1 MRHVARTVAVLL
13 VVLAAVRIAS
23 TWRIYSETADEGIHV
38 GAGLELLQFHTYT
51 LHPLNPPP
59 PRVVWSIAPYL
70 SGMRFVPAGNTYD
83 EQTHS
88 VFYGHGDYVDN
99 LARARAG
106 NLPFFIIAAIAIWLI
121 ARDRFGEWG
130 AVVAI
135 LLFTMEP
142 IVLGY
147 SGLVTHD
154 TPAMAGVAV
163 ALLAFECWLRKP
175 DVLRAIVF
183 GAAFGFAILCKF
195 SCLAFVPLVCGAVW
209 LFDRKSL
216 RTMLPAIPATL
227 LTVWAGY
234 GFNIYAFID
243 GVREILETD
252 MGGFN
257 AYAMGRFTMSG
268 WWWYFP
274 LAIAIKTTL
283 PLLALFILGAFDR
296 EHRRTYAQYAI
307 ATLAILA
314 ITLHSSLDIGVRYLL
329 PLYVPLVLAAT
340 TAVMGRMRK
349 LAIVLVATQIAV
361 SAFAH
366 PDYFPYF
373 NAIAGRD
380 PSWFLID
387 SNLDWGQDVLR
398 LRETLRKEHVD
409 EIGLALFGPADY
421 DALHFPPHHVVN
433 PWTPAHGWIAV
444 SDFSYRMTLTKNG
457 GWLWL
462 QQKPYR
468 RVGKS
473 IRLYHLP

>member
-1 MRHVARTVAVLL
+1 MRLPARTVAVLL

-23 TWRIYSETADEGIHV
+23 TWRIYSATADEAIHV
-38 GAGLELLQFHTYT
+38 GAGLELLQFHKYE
-51 LHPLNPPP
+51 LHTINPPP
-59 PRVVWSIAPYL
+59 PRVLWSIVPYL
-70 SGMRFVPAGNTYD
+70 SGMRFVPVGNTYD
-83 EQTHS
+83 SQTHS
-88 VFYGHGDYVDN
+88 VFYGHGDYSDN
-99 LARARAG
+99 LVRARAG
-106 NLPFFIIAAIAIWLI
+106 NLPFFIIAAAAIWLI
-121 ARDRFGEWG
+121 ARERFGEQG
-130 AVVAI
+130 AVIAV

-154 TPAMAGVAV
+154 TPAVAGVAV
-163 ALLAFECWLRKP
+163 ALLAFERWLRKP
-175 DVLRAIVF
+175 DVLRAILF
-183 GAAFGFAILCKF
+183 GTAYGFAILCKF
-195 SCLAFVPLVCGAVW
+195 SCIVFVPIVCGAVW
-209 LFDRKSL
+209 FFDRKSIRL
-216 RTMLPAIPATL
+216 MLPAIPATL

-234 GFNIYAFID
+234 GFTTRAFID
-243 GVREILETD
+243 GIREILETD

-257 AYAMGRFTMSG
+257 AYAIGRFTQSG

-274 LAIAIKTTL
+274 LAVAIKTTL
-283 PLLALFILGAFDR
+283 PLLALFVLGAFDR

-307 ATLAILA
+307 ATIALLAV
-314 ITLHSSLDIGVRYLL
+314 TMPSSLDIGVRYVL

-340 TAVMGRMRK
+340 TAFMGRMHK
-349 LAIVLVATQIAV
+349 LAIVLVAAQVVV

-373 NAIAGRD
+373 DAIAGRD

-398 LRETLRKEHVD
+398 LRDTLREEHIND
-409 EIGLALFGPADY
+409 IGLSLFGHEDY
-421 DALHFPPHHVVN
+421 DALHFPPHHDVSPFV
-433 PWTPAHGWIAV
+433 PAHGWIAV

-462 QQKPYR
+462 QQQPYR
-468 RVGKS
+468 RVGTS